1 MWNIFHAAIAL
12 PAGERA
18 ALLDESCGGD
28 AALRAEIEA
37 LLRSHERSDE
47 LPDAAAFLGGAAIED
62 ELATA
67 SAGQMIGRYRIVRE
81 IGQGGMGAVYE
92 AVQQPLDRR
101 VALKLIRL
109 GMDTRQVVARFEAE
123 RQTLAMMNHP
133 NVARV
138 IDAGATESGRPYF
151 VMEYI
156 DGTPITEYC
165 DTHRLNTAQRL
176 ELFLAVCAG
185 VEHAHQRGIIHR
197 DLKPG
202 NVLVTEENG
211 RPVPKVIDFGI
222 AKATARQ
229 SIEKTM
235 FTQAGMLIGTPEY
248 MSPEQAGLAE
258 QDIDVRTDVYSLGVL
273 LFELLVGA
281 LPFDPVELRR
291 AGYEEIRRRIR
302 EEEPSRPSARLST
315 LQARSVELAR
325 NRNTDAQSLLRSLR
339 GDLDWITIR
348 ALEKDRSRRYAS
360 AGEFAADLRRHIS
373 NEPVLASPPSVAY
386 RAGKF
391 ARRHRLLVA
400 SGSVVTLAI
409 LVGLAAAT
417 WGLLR
422 ARAAE
427 RVATQEARTAEE
439 VSGFL
444 TGLFQVSEP
453 SAEAANSITAR
464 EVLDRGVERIRA
476 ELAGEPAVRSRL
488 MHEMGVVYS
497 QLGLLDE
504 AQQLLQEA
512 LQTREQLPDASVRDI
527 AATRMALAGAL
538 HLASRHEEA
547 ITLYK
552 SVIEQAGTGADA
564 DPLWLATAWRSLG
577 GVYESMGR
585 GEDSLAAL
593 GQARDLL
600 QQAGLAQ
607 TAEYGRVLRNMGI
620 SYWSAEDFDKAR
632 AAYDEALQVYDQ
644 VLEPGHPE
652 ISYVVNS
659 LAILNYN
666 LGDFDAA
673 RPLFEREL
681 ENLERT
687 LGHEHQHTA
696 SLMNNLGLLL
706 LEMGLVDEAAPK
718 IEESLRIREKLLGPE
733 HEDVATS
740 LFNRAK
746 LRLATGRPEQAVEDL
761 RRCLAIREQVL
772 GPDHPYVAGAL
783 EVLADALRRSGDEP
797 AATAAELRAQQIRQ
811 QGTD

>member
-1 MWNIFHAAIAL
+1 
-12 PAGERA
+12 
-18 ALLDESCGGD
+18 
-28 AALRAEIEA
+28 
-37 LLRSHERSDE
+37 
-47 LPDAAAFLGGAAIED
+47 
-62 ELATA
+62 
-67 SAGQMIGRYRIVRE
+67 
-81 IGQGGMGAVYE
+81 
-92 AVQQPLDRR
+92 VQQPLDRR

-527 AATRMALAGAL
+527 AARGSHHSLQECHRAG
-538 HLASRHEEA
+538 RH
-547 ITLYK
+547 
-552 SVIEQAGTGADA
+552 
-564 DPLWLATAWRSLG
+564 
-577 GVYESMGR
+577 
-585 GEDSLAAL
+585 
-593 GQARDLL
+593 
-600 QQAGLAQ
+600 
-607 TAEYGRVLRNMGI
+607 
-620 SYWSAEDFDKAR
+620 
-632 AAYDEALQVYDQ
+632 
-644 VLEPGHPE
+644 
-652 ISYVVNS
+652 
-659 LAILNYN
+659 
-666 LGDFDAA
+666 
-673 RPLFEREL
+673 
-681 ENLERT
+681 
-687 LGHEHQHTA
+687 
-696 SLMNNLGLLL
+696 
-706 LEMGLVDEAAPK
+706 
-718 IEESLRIREKLLGPE
+718 
-733 HEDVATS
+733 
-740 LFNRAK
+740 
-746 LRLATGRPEQAVEDL
+746 
-761 RRCLAIREQVL
+761 RR
-772 GPDHPYVAGAL
+772 
-783 EVLADALRRSGDEP
+783 
-797 AATAAELRAQQIRQ
+797 
-811 QGTD
+811 